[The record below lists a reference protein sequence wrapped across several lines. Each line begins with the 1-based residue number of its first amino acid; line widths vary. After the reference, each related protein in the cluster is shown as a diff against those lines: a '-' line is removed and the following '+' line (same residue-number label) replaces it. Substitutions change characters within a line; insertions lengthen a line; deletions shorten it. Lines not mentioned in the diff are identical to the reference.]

1 MCCSKNCR
9 AYDWSSNTIHLHV
22 RIMIYKIQKKDL
34 IAFQIEGRYSHHPA
48 TLSFVSVF
56 SNDEE
61 ISHLILLYDR
71 KARNKQ
77 VWDKFFARVVQL
89 STTGYKFGDFVS
101 LLNIRVWWDYTYG
114 SEHQLESYTVY

>member
-1 MCCSKNCR
+1 
-9 AYDWSSNTIHLHV
+9 
-22 RIMIYKIQKKDL
+22 MIYKIQKKDL
-34 IAFQIEGRYSHHPA
+34 IAFHIEGRYSHHPA

-61 ISHLILLYDR
+61 ISHLYYYDR

-77 VWDKFFARVVQL
+77 VWDNFFARVLQL
-89 STTGYKFGDFVS
+89 STTGHKFGDFVS